1 MAEPVEGGAA
11 LGVPSGNGP
20 TELLVGSPQ
29 PLAGVRVQPASGEH
43 LAVAGARHEHAATGA
58 WLLAF
63 SRPRAVHRMW
73 WTDDPFY
80 LYEVKVEPPASGPE
94 VTFSL
99 QPEQRTMTAGRPRAS
114 RTAAGEP
121 AASDG

>member
-1 MAEPVEGGAA
+1 
-11 LGVPSGNGP
+11 
-20 TELLVGSPQ
+20 VGSAQ
-29 PLAGVRVQPASGEH
+29 PLAGVRVAAAPGER
-43 LAVAGARHEHAATGA
+43 LTVAGARPASTADGA

-73 WTDDPFY
+73 WTEDPFY

-99 QPEQRTMTAGRPRAS
+99 RPEQRTVTAGSGRAS
-114 RTAAGEP
+114 TLPEREP
-121 AASDG
+121 AATDG